1 VRRSRFGLLSL
12 LLVLAALLV
21 TLQLAEQA
29 SASAGAYKVLIVY
42 ADADIAPTTFANQI
56 KAQAGIGSVDVVNGE
71 SGTPDAASLA
81 QYDMVIV
88 FSDSNFSDAA
98 TLGNELADYTD
109 QGGVVMEYAYATQNN
124 SNRQLQGRWASG
136 GYDPVVGGPNDNAS
150 RTLGSFD
157 AASPLMQGVNTLT
170 DKEDT
175 TNTLAAGAVQ
185 VAATNDGHPLVV
197 YKGRAVAVTFYPG
210 DNGTG
215 IWSGDFGRLAANAVN
230 WLGRHNLTVTKAG
243 TGAGTVASSPAGI
256 DCGTS
261 CTAAYAYGTPVT
273 LTATAAPGSTFAGWS
288 GGGCSGTGPCTVAL
302 DSAMNL
308 TATFNAVPRQAPEF
322 GGLKLK
328 GKTVTVKHGKVT
340 LALSCPATS
349 IGKCVGTD
357 TLTTAS
363 KVVAAKKKA
372 KILTLGK
379 HRFSIPAG
387 KSAKVTI
394 KLNKTALK
402 LLAKKHTLK
411 IRQTVVARDSRNLS
425 KKTTGSMTLKA
436 AKKKHQRKR

>member
-1 VRRSRFGLLSL
+1 MRRSRFGLLSL
-12 LLVLAALLV
+12 LVVLAALLV
-21 TLQLAEQA
+21 TLQLAGQA

-56 KAQAGIGSVDVVNGE
+56 KAQAGIESVDVVNGE

-98 TLGNELADYTD
+98 TLGNELADYSD

-136 GYDPVVGGPNDNAS
+136 GYAPVVGGPSTAPAS

-157 AASPLMQGVNTLT
+157 AASPLMQGVDTLA
-170 DKEDT
+170 DKEYT

-185 VAATNDGHPLVV
+185 VAATNDGYPLVV

-261 CTAAYAYGTPVT
+261 CAAAYAYGTPVT
-273 LTATAAPGSTFAGWS
+273 LTATPAPGSAFAGWS

-308 TATFNAVPRQAPEF
+308 TATFNPMPIVQAPQF

-349 IGKCVGTD
+349 IGNCVGTD

-363 KVVAAKKKA
+363 KVVASTKKKA

-379 HRFSIPAG
+379 HVFSIPAG

-411 IRQTVVARDSRNLS
+411 AKQTVAAHDSRNLS
-425 KKTTGSMTLKA
+425 KKTTASLKLKTA
-436 AKKKHQRKR
+436 TKKH

>member
-1 VRRSRFGLLSL
+1 MQRSRVGLLSL
-12 LLVLAALLV
+12 LVVLAALVV
-21 TLQLAEQA
+21 TSQLAGQA
-29 SASAGAYKVLIVY
+29 SASPGAYRVLIVY
-42 ADADIAPTTFANQI
+42 ADTGIAPATFANQI
-56 KAQAGIGSVDVVNGE
+56 RAQAGIASVDEFNGA
-71 SGTPDAASLA
+71 SHTPDAATLA

-88 FSDSNFSDAA
+88 FSDSNLSDTT
-98 TLGNELADYTD
+98 TLGNELADYSD

-136 GYDPVVGGPNDNAS
+136 GYDPVVGGPNDNVS

-157 AASPLMQGVNTLT
+157 ATSPLMQGVNTLT
-170 DKEDT
+170 DVEDT

-230 WLGRHNLTVTKAG
+230 WLGRHDLTVAKAG

-256 DCGTS
+256 DCGTA
-261 CTAAYAYGTPVT
+261 CIAAYAYGTPVT
-273 LTATAAPGSTFAGWS
+273 LTASAVAGSAFAGWS
-288 GGGCSGTGPCTVAL
+288 GGGCSGTGPCTVAV
-302 DSAMNL
+302 DSAMNV
-308 TATFNAVPRQAPEF
+308 TASFNPMPVVHTPQF
-322 GGLKLK
+322 GGLKLR
-328 GKTVTVKHGKVT
+328 GRTVTVKNGRVT
-340 LALSCPATS
+340 LALSCPARS
-349 IGKCVGTD
+349 IGNCVGAD

-363 KVVAAKKKA
+363 KVVSAKKKA
-372 KILTLGK
+372 KILTLGT

-387 KSAKVTI
+387 KTAKVTI

-402 LLAKKHTLK
+402 LIAKKHTLK
-411 IRQTVVARDSRNLS
+411 VKQTVVTHDSRNIS
-425 KKTTGSMTLKA
+425 KKTTGSLELKA
-436 AKKKHQRKR
+436 AKTKKR

>member
-1 VRRSRFGLLSL
+1 MRRSRFGLFSL
-12 LLVLAALLV
+12 LALLAALLV
-21 TLQLAEQA
+21 ASQLAGQA
-29 SASAGAYKVLIVY
+29 SASMGAYKVLVVY
-42 ADADIAPTTFANQI
+42 ADADIAPITFANQI
-56 KAQAGIGSVDVVNGE
+56 KAQAGIASVDEFNGQ
-71 SGTPDAASLA
+71 SATPDAATLA

-88 FSDSNFSDAA
+88 FADSDFSDAT
-98 TLGNELADYTD
+98 TLGNELADYSD

-136 GYDPVVGGPNDNAS
+136 GYDPVVGGTNDNVS

-157 AASPLMQGVNTLT
+157 ATSPLMQGVNTLT
-170 DKEDT
+170 DSEDT
-175 TNTLAAGAVQ
+175 TNMLAAGAVQ

-210 DNGTG
+210 ENGGPG

-243 TGAGTVASSPAGI
+243 TGAGTVESGPAGI
-256 DCGTS
+256 DCGTT
-261 CTAAYAYGTPVT
+261 CTAGYAYGTPVT
-273 LTATAAPGSTFAGWS
+273 LTATPVPGSAFAGWS
-288 GGGCSGTGPCTVAL
+288 GGGCSGTGPCTVAV
-302 DSAMNL
+302 DSATNVI
-308 TATFNAVPRQAPEF
+308 ATFNPMPAVQAPKF

-349 IGKCVGTD
+349 VGNCVGTD

-363 KVVAAKKKA
+363 KVIASNRKA

-379 HRFSIPAG
+379 HSFSIPAG

-411 IRQTVVARDSRNLS
+411 VKQTIVAHDSRNLS
-425 KKTTGSMTLKA
+425 KKTTGSLKLKA
-436 AKKKHQRKR
+436 AKKKQ